1 MLEQESFTKFIDLIS
16 FDKKICVLEKE
27 AQVLNQESLL
37 SDREKQ
43 ALLNALSS
51 IDNHVHDLKK
61 EVDAKE
67 LEMQSF
73 EIQEK
78 ELRAHLEQV
87 KHTDEYHALK
97 RETDALK
104 KKQHDYEESL
114 LHVWAVYE
122 NAQKEVAQKKIQL
135 NARLAEIS
143 AQQQEHNNKKND
155 VEQQI
160 LEIVAQRK
168 IMETGIPEL
177 WIEQYMRKRMVVD
190 DPVVPIVSGSCSACF
205 YNLSLQDNIFLKK
218 NRFLQCKECYR
229 LLYLENK

>member
-16 FDKKICVLEKE
+16 FDKKICGLEKE
-27 AQVLNQESLL
+27 SRALDKEALL
-37 SDREKQ
+37 TDAEKQ
-43 ALLNALSS
+43 SVLNALNT
-51 IDNHVHDLKK
+51 IDNHVHNLKK

-67 LEMQSF
+67 LEMKSF
-73 EIQEK
+73 DVQEK

-87 KHTDEYHALK
+87 KHTDEYQALR

-114 LHVWAVYE
+114 LQVWAVYE
-122 NAQKEVAQKKIQL
+122 NAQKEVAQKKMQL
-135 NARLAEIS
+135 NERFEAISKQQQEQSIKKNDLEKEILAIS
-143 AQQQEHNNKKND
+143 AQ
-155 VEQQI
+155 
-160 LEIVAQRK
+160 RK
-168 IMETGIPEL
+168 SMESGIPEL

-190 DPVVPIVSGSCSACF
+190 DPVVPIVSGSCSSCF
-205 YNLSLQDNIFLKK
+205 YNLSIQDDIFLKK

>member
-16 FDKKICVLEKE
+16 FDKKIRVLEKE
-27 AQVLNQESLL
+27 AQVLSKEVLL
-37 SDREKQ
+37 ADAEKQ
-43 ALLNALSS
+43 TLLNALSS

-67 LEMQSF
+67 LEMKSF

-87 KHTDEYHALK
+87 KHTDEYQALK

-114 LHVWAVYE
+114 LDVWAVYE
-122 NAQKEVAQKKIQL
+122 NAQKEVSQKKIQL
-135 NARLAEIS
+135 NTRLTEIS
-143 AQQQEHNNKKND
+143 AQQQEHSNKKID
-155 VEQQI
+155 LEQQI
-160 LEIVAQRK
+160 LDIIAQRK
-168 IMETGIPEL
+168 IMEAGIPEL

-190 DPVVPIVSGSCSACF
+190 DPVIPIVSGSCSACF